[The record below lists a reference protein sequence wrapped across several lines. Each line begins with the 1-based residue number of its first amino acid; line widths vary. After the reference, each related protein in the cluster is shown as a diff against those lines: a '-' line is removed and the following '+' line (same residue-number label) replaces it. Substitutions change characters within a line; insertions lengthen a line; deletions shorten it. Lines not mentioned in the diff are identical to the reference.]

1 MVRRLTYIFIVID
14 IVLCAVAFCVYLLP
28 PRQQTDGKALNVVT
42 MHDTIVHIDHRE
54 QHQPEPINQAPSPTT
69 HHPSST
75 TPHPSSTTH
84 HPSSI
89 TQDISTISRS
99 SPFYQE
105 ASKVLAGKLTEED
118 ASSRR
123 MILNYCEHLRTAYT
137 TKDIDFIRQVFSEK
151 ALIIVGDVVKE
162 QASASA
168 IRMDQPQEKVQYFVR
183 SKQQYLAHLSQAFQ
197 ANKTIDVTFSGFR
210 ILRHPTMP
218 GIYGVTLRQAY
229 KSDRYSDDGRLFLLW
244 DFRNPS
250 MPLIHVRVWQPSAS
264 VQGPDDVIGLSDFN
278 LE

>member
-69 HHPSST
+69 HHPS
-75 TPHPSSTTH
+75 P
-84 HPSSI
+84 I

-118 ASSRR
+118 AGSRR

-151 ALIIVGDVVKE
+151 ALIIVGHVVKE

-168 IRMDQPQEKVQYFVR
+168 IRMDHSQEKVQYFVR

-250 MPLIHVRVWQPSAS
+250 MPLIHVRVWQPSAA
-264 VQGPDDVIGLSDFN
+264 VHGPDDVIGLSDFN